1 MNETPT
7 PTPLDDA
14 RDRVLDA
21 LLIQHLTEST
31 QSTEARYQRAFIAL
45 DAAREEERRAPL
57 SLRTSGR
64 ARDSALRLSRAALL
78 MFAAIALLM
87 LTPVHSSAT
96 MILAETMTGETRAFQ
111 GASDRRYE
119 VAVLLQAR
127 EARNPIDDNDVWLRG
142 TWDLRGRESRLDLG
156 HEGFATLTRVDSV
169 DGAWEKPLNGTARTL
184 DSRELWPRWIEE
196 RDGRIAV
203 ERMDAL
209 LRLVQRDYDAAFARA
224 GSESSV
230 YLRGA
235 MHIVA
240 SRRGDV
246 RGPDEIELWID
257 TQRNVVLEARLRW
270 SDAGPRAGSPTRD
283 ARFPP
288 RDGPPPRDGSPPRDG
303 PPPRDGS
310 PPRDGPPSR
319 GAPPFD
325 AGPPPHGGRPPD
337 GGPPPDD
344 DYRRARGAL
353 PPTPPRELRLRRIEP
368 ISFPAD
374 HFTMPVAK

>member
-7 PTPLDDA
+7 PTALDDA

-45 DAAREEERRAPL
+45 DAARDAAREEEGRAPL

-96 MILAETMTGETRAFQ
+96 MILAETMTGETRALQ
-111 GASDRRYE
+111 NASDRRYE
-119 VAVLLQAR
+119 VAVLLQSR
-127 EARNPIDDNDVWLRG
+127 DSRNAIDDNDVWLRG

-156 HEGFATLTRVDSV
+156 REGFATLTRVDSV
-169 DGAWEKPLNGTARTL
+169 DGAWEKPLNENARTL
-184 DSRELWPRWIEE
+184 DSNELWPRWIEE

-288 RDGPPPRDGSPPRDG
+288 RDGPPSRDGS
-303 PPPRDGS
+303 
-310 PPRDGPPSR
+310 PSR

-337 GGPPPDD
+337 SGPPPDD

-353 PPTPPRELRLRRIEP
+353 PPSPPRELRLRRIEP

>member
-1 MNETPT
+1 MNETPS
-7 PTPLDDA
+7 PTPLGEA

-21 LLIQHLTEST
+21 LLVQHLTET
-31 QSTEARYQRAFIAL
+31 TESTEARYQRAFLAL
-45 DAAREEERRAPL
+45 DAAREAARAATHEPQRHGASVL
-57 SLRTSGR
+57 GTTAR

-78 MFAAIALLM
+78 MFAAVALLM

-96 MILAETMTGETRAFQ
+96 MILANTVTGETRALHDT
-111 GASDRRYE
+111 SDRRYAVE
-119 VAVLLQAR
+119 VLLRTR
-127 EARNPIDDNDVWLRG
+127 ESRSAGRAGDDDDVWLRG
-142 TWDLRGRESRLDLG
+142 TWDLRGSESRLDLV
-156 HEGFATLTRVDSV
+156 HEGLATLTRADSI
-169 DGAWEKPLNGTARTL
+169 DGAWEKSNDEPARPL
-184 DSRELWPRWIEE
+184 DSHELWPRWIEE

-270 SDAGPRAGSPTRD
+270 SNEGPRPGSPEREGP
-283 ARFPP
+283 RFPP
-288 RDGPPPRDGSPPRDG
+288 RGGPPPRGL
-303 PPPRDGS
+303 PPPHGV
-310 PPRDGPPSR
+310 PPLN
-319 GAPPFD
+319 

-374 HFTMPVAK
+374 HFTMPAAT